1 VAHVSNMKGWKIIP
15 SHFAN
20 QDLGDIWLQ

>member
-1 VAHVSNMKGWKIIP
+1 VSNMKGWNIIP

-20 QDLGDIWLQ
+20 QDLGDIWLE